1 MNNKETDMICEVC
14 GSKIQIIYF
23 KDIDPNKG
31 TWMRADYMYCPS
43 CDKRIIVDDSFDYKV
58 K

>member
-1 MNNKETDMICEVC
+1 MNKETNMICEDC

-23 KDIDPNKG
+23 KDVDPIKEI
-31 TWMRADYMYCPS
+31 WMRADYMYCPG

-58 K
+58 N

>member
-1 MNNKETDMICEVC
+1 MNKETDMICENC

-23 KDIDPNKG
+23 KDVDPIKG
-31 TWMRADYMYCPS
+31 IWMRADYMYCPG

-58 K
+58 N